1 MIEVEPSISF
11 GCQPDVHDVIGPGYE
26 ADESRYEEHDSLRR
40 VLRIRD
46 GEGAHHKEARA
57 DDQERKGGQHCA
69 PVLTHL
75 GMPPAVCV
83 GLLRGQVAVLLDERV
98 AVPGRCVLGILVV
111 ALGVLNPDGD
121 VFGGATL
128 LASHGRGYHG
138 GAIDA
143 YRLVGLLL
151 EGVVNGEAPGP
162 VVVHIFWLGFSAFF
176 FPCFRCPLFNNKRVR
191 WRFGFGLPTLAAS
204 TAEIGGD
211 AAPT

>member
-46 GEGAHHKEARA
+46 GKGAHHKEARA
-57 DDQERKGGQHCA
+57 HDQERKGGQHCA

-111 ALGVLNPDGD
+111 APGETEVGKRLKDGAFHSLGCCIIK
-121 VFGGATL
+121 A
-128 LASHGRGYHG
+128 
-138 GAIDA
+138 
-143 YRLVGLLL
+143 
-151 EGVVNGEAPGP
+151 
-162 VVVHIFWLGFSAFF
+162 GFLT
-176 FPCFRCPLFNNKRVR
+176 PIC
-191 WRFGFGLPTLAAS
+191 
-204 TAEIGGD
+204 
-211 AAPT
+211 